1 MIYYDIN
8 FKICLSLF
16 GWTENILHKQH
27 ILQFWRRVPDTPWPH
42 GRGILLFSTH
52 LLATARWAWAPPC
65 SWWWG
70 RLRWWR
76 LPPWCLLNGL
86 TTWRRCVSALQG
98 TPPHLSGSAC
108 LDGNWENLHLFL
120 VCSPSP
126 ILLSFYPYTSK
137 PSCSSKHL
145 LQNWLCWWGSVG
157 AEYKNTFESISIVH

>member
-1 MIYYDIN
+1 MSELVRLDGKHTAQTAH
-8 FKICLSLF
+8 FAVLKKSSR
-16 GWTENILHKQH
+16 H
-27 ILQFWRRVPDTPWPH
+27 PWPH

-76 LPPWCLLNGL
+76 LHPWCLLKGL

-145 LQNWLCWWGSVG
+145 LQNWLYCWGSVG
-157 AEYKNTFESISIVH
+157 ATCKQNTRTHLRAFP